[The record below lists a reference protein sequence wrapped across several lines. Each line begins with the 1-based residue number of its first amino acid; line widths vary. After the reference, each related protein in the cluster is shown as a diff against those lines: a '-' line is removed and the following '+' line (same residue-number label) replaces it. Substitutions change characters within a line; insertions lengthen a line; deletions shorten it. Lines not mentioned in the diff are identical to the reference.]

1 MTFIWVT
8 KTPCKKLCRIRRL
21 PHTLWWRLRKCSV
34 HEVVDTTRCSSW
46 KKLLRVTAHVVR
58 FFRRTGFARSLN
70 LDTEELRHTEELW
83 IKSIQYQSFPDKMCH
98 MMSTAKTPVP
108 PLVRQ
113 FNLYV
118 DIRGLIRC
126 KGRIQNSLLNPE
138 VKTPLLLPSKHHVVE
153 LIIRETHDQIL
164 HNGINLTNTTGSNTR
179 ELRLE

>member
-1 MTFIWVT
+1 
-8 KTPCKKLCRIRRL
+8 
-21 PHTLWWRLRKCSV
+21 
-34 HEVVDTTRCSSW
+34 
-46 KKLLRVTAHVVR
+46 
-58 FFRRTGFARSLN
+58 
-70 LDTEELRHTEELW
+70 
-83 IKSIQYQSFPDKMCH
+83 
-98 MMSTAKTPVP
+98 MSTAKTPVP

-118 DIRGLIRC
+118 DIRCLVRC

-164 HNGINLTNTTGSNTR
+164 HNEINLTNTTGSHTR